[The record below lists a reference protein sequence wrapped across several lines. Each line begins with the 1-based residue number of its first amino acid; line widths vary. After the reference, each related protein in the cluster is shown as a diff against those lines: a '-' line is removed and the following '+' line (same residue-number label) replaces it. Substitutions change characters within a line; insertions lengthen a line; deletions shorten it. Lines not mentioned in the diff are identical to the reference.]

1 MSCQPGL
8 ALCDL
13 TRSSCSTRRH
23 VLRSEFT
30 KSLLDEPLLYE
41 CFAKA
46 LVVPG
51 LDREVAAKFMV
62 LTGGNPK
69 CDLVNLKK
77 VCAQRSLDSA
87 PRRR

>member
-1 MSCQPGL
+1 
-8 ALCDL
+8 
-13 TRSSCSTRRH
+13 
-23 VLRSEFT
+23 
-30 KSLLDEPLLYE
+30 LDEPLLYE

-77 VCAQRSLDSA
+77 VCMCPAQ
-87 PRRR
+87 PRLGATQTMTL